1 MPRTRGLLL
10 RPQGLV
16 HGLVLR
22 VLHGVLVHLVEVRGM
37 VMVVM
42 KMVVHDNTSVKG

>member
-1 MPRTRGLLL
+1 MSSQRGLLL
-10 RPQGLV
+10 RPQGLI

-22 VLHGVLVHLVEVRGM
+22 VLHGVVVHLIEVHGV

-42 KMVVHDNTSVKG
+42 KMMVHGNASVKG

>member
-1 MPRTRGLLL
+1 MPLLRSLLL

-16 HGLVLR
+16 HGLVLG
-22 VLHGVLVHLVEVRGM
+22 VLHGVLVHLVEVHSM

-42 KMVVHDNTSVKG
+42 KMVVHGNTSVRG